1 MAQHWQE
8 TLPVD
13 QYIVASGGLLH
24 EYDRKVLTFLYQPL
38 IGPACLS
45 LYMTL
50 WAELEE
56 NRLWS
61 QSGTHHN
68 LMTIMDMNL
77 KEIYQARQKL
87 EGMGLLKT
95 YVKNSED
102 GRSFIYELQPP
113 LTPEQFFLDGML
125 NVYLYRKVGK
135 NQFLRLKR
143 FFSDKTTGAEPGYS
157 EITKAFQD
165 VFLSVPPQALIHNED
180 SAPDLDAGEGKSF
193 IGREEA
199 SKIQI
204 DLSEFNF
211 DLLLGGLQ
219 ESLIPKKAFTPKV
232 REAISNLAFLYGI
245 DALKMKNI
253 VLSALT
259 AENEIDIDELR
270 KAARDWYQFEYQD
283 QLPAL
288 LDRTHPVQYKAGIEK
303 PRTKEEELVVYFE
316 KTSPRQ
322 LLIDF
327 SGGAEPSKA
336 DLQIIEEIMFKQ
348 KLLPGVINVLVQY
361 VMIKTDMKLTKG
373 YIEKIASHWSRKK
386 ISTVRDAMQLA
397 KNEHRQYLDWA
408 EGKKVPASSGKR
420 KPVRKEV
427 LPDWFEK
434 KREDGPNQQ
443 DTSVGEADPDF
454 ELEKKKLEEELKKFK
469 SGR

>member
-8 TLPVD
+8 TLPID
-13 QYIVASGGLLH
+13 QYVVTTGGLLH

-50 WAELEE
+50 WAETEE

-61 QSGTHHN
+61 DPVTHHS
-68 LMTIMDMNL
+68 LMSIMDMNL
-77 KEIYQARQKL
+77 KDIYHARLKL

-95 YVKNSED
+95 FVKQGEY
-102 GRSFIYELQPP
+102 GRAFIYELQPP

-143 FFSDKTTGAEPGYS
+143 FFSDKSSSADKDYAEV
-157 EITKAFQD
+157 TKAFQD
-165 VFLSVPPQALIHNED
+165 VFLSVPPEALKHNPD
-180 SAPDLDAGEGKSF
+180 SAEDLRVEEGNSF
-193 IGREEA
+193 IGRAEA
-199 SKIQI
+199 VKIQVNTT
-204 DLSEFNF
+204 DFNF
-211 DLLLGGLQ
+211 DLLIGGLN
-219 ESLIPKKAFTPKV
+219 ESMIPKKAFSLKV
-232 REAISNLAFLYGI
+232 KEAISNLAFLYGI
-245 DALKMKNI
+245 DALKMKSI
-253 VLSALT
+253 VLSAVT

-270 KAARDWYQFEYQD
+270 KAARDWYQFEFQD
-283 QLPAL
+283 KLPAL
-288 LDRTHPVQYKAGIEK
+288 MDRHQPAQYTAGIEK
-303 PRTKEEELVVYFE
+303 PKTKEEELIHYFE

-322 LLIDF
+322 LLIDL
-327 SGGAEPSKA
+327 SGGGEPSKS
-336 DLQIIEEIMFKQ
+336 DLQIIEEVMFKQ
-348 KLLPGVINVLVQY
+348 KLLPGVVNVLVQY
-361 VMIKTDMKLTKG
+361 VMLKTDMKLAKG

-386 ISTVRDAMQLA
+386 ISTVKEAMQLA
-397 KNEHRQYLDWA
+397 KSEHRQYLDWA
-408 EGKKVPASSGKR
+408 EGKKAPAGTGKR

-434 KREDGPNQQ
+434 KDEGKPVQLP
-443 DTSVGEADPDF
+443 GEKDVDSDF
-454 ELEKKKLEEELKKFK
+454 EIEKKKLEEELKKFK

>member
-24 EYDRKVLTFLYQPL
+24 NYDRKVLTFLYQPL

-56 NRLWS
+56 NRIWS
-61 QSGTHHN
+61 QPVTHHN

-77 KEIYQARQKL
+77 KDIYHARQKL

-95 YVKNSED
+95 YVKNEEE

-143 FFSDKTTGAEPGYS
+143 FFSDKSVESEPGYE

-180 SAPDLDAGEGKSF
+180 SAADLKAEEGNVF

-204 DLSEFNF
+204 DPAEFNF

-219 ESLIPKKAFTPKV
+219 ESLIPKKAFTSKV
-232 REAISNLAFLYGI
+232 KEAISNLAFLYGI
-245 DALKMKNI
+245 DALMMKNI
-253 VLSALT
+253 VLGAIN

-270 KAARDWYQFEYQD
+270 KAARDWYQFEHQD

-288 LDRTHPVQYKAGIEK
+288 LDRTQPFQHKAGIEK
-303 PRTKEEELVVYFE
+303 PKTQEEELVVYLE

-322 LLIDF
+322 LLIDLT
-327 SGGAEPSKA
+327 GGAEPSKG
-336 DLQIIEEIMFKQ
+336 DLQIVEEVMFKQ
-348 KLLPGVINVLVQY
+348 KLLPGVVNVLVQY
-361 VMIKTDMKLTKG
+361 VMLKTDMKLTKG

-397 KNEHRQYLDWA
+397 KSEHKQYLEWA
-408 EGKKVPASSGKR
+408 EGKKTPSSSGKR

-427 LPDWFEK
+427 LPDWFGK
-434 KREDGPNQQ
+434 KNEGEPQ
-443 DTSVGEADPDF
+443 DQTGSNADPDF
-454 ELEKKKLEEELKKFK
+454 EIEKKKLEEELKKFK

>member
-13 QYIVASGGLLH
+13 QYIVSSGGLLH
-24 EYDRKVLTFLYQPL
+24 DYDRKVLTFLYQPL

-61 QSGTHHN
+61 QPVTHHN

-77 KEIYQARQKL
+77 KDIYHARQKL

-95 YVKNSED
+95 YVRNEEE

-143 FFSDKTTGAEPGYS
+143 FFSDKRADSEPGYE

-180 SAPDLDAGEGKSF
+180 SAADMEAEEGNVF

-199 SKIQI
+199 AKIQI
-204 DLSEFNF
+204 DPAEFNF

-219 ESLIPKKAFTPKV
+219 ESLIPKKAFTSKV
-232 REAISNLAFLYGI
+232 KEAISNLAFLYGI

-253 VLSALT
+253 VLGAVN
-259 AENEIDIDELR
+259 AENDIDIEELR
-270 KAARDWYQFEYQD
+270 KAARDWYQFEHQD
-283 QLPAL
+283 QLPSL
-288 LDRTHPVQYKAGIEK
+288 LDRTQPFQHKAGIEK
-303 PRTKEEELVVYFE
+303 PRTQEEELVVYLE

-322 LLIDF
+322 LLIDLT
-327 SGGAEPSKA
+327 GGAEPSKG
-336 DLQIIEEIMFKQ
+336 DLQIIEEVMFKQ
-348 KLLPGVINVLVQY
+348 KLLPGVVNVLVQY
-361 VMIKTDMKLTKG
+361 VMLKTDMKLTKG

-397 KNEHRQYLDWA
+397 KSEHKQYLEWA
-408 EGKKVPASSGKR
+408 EGKKTPSSSGKR

-427 LPDWFEK
+427 LPDWFGK
-434 KREDGPNQQ
+434 KNEDEPQ
-443 DTSVGEADPDF
+443 DQTGSNANPDF
-454 ELEKKKLEEELKKFK
+454 EIEKKKLEEELKKFK

>member
-24 EYDRKVLTFLYQPL
+24 DYDRKVLTFLYQPL

-56 NRLWS
+56 NRIWS

-77 KEIYQARQKL
+77 KDIYQARQKL

-95 YVKNSED
+95 YVKKAEE

-143 FFSDKTTGAEPGYS
+143 FFSDKSTGAEPGYE
-157 EITKAFQD
+157 EITKEFQD
-165 VFLSVPPQALIHNED
+165 VFLSVSPQALIHNED
-180 SAPDLDAGEGKSF
+180 SAAALKAEEGNSF
-193 IGREEA
+193 IGREES

-204 DLSEFNF
+204 DTKEFNF

-219 ESLIPKKAFTPKV
+219 ESLIPKKAFTSKV
-232 REAISNLAFLYGI
+232 KEAISNLAFLYGI

-253 VLSALT
+253 VLSSVT
-259 AENEIDIDELR
+259 PENDIDIEELR
-270 KAARDWYQFEYQD
+270 KAARDWYQFEHQD
-283 QLPAL
+283 QLPVL
-288 LDRTHPVQYKAGIEK
+288 LDRTQPFQHKAGIEK
-303 PRTKEEELVVYFE
+303 PKTQEEELVVYFE

-322 LLIDF
+322 LLIDL
-327 SGGAEPSKA
+327 SGGAEPSKG
-336 DLQIIEEIMFKQ
+336 DLQIIEEVMFKQ
-348 KLLPGVINVLVQY
+348 KLLPGVVNVLVQY
-361 VMIKTDMKLTKG
+361 VMLKTDMKLTKA

-397 KNEHRQYLDWA
+397 KSEHRQYLEWA
-408 EGKKVPASSGKR
+408 EGKKTPSSSGKR

-427 LPDWFEK
+427 LPDWFGK
-434 KREDGPNQQ
+434 KTE
-443 DTSVGEADPDF
+443 GEPQHQTDAAEVDPDF
-454 ELEKKKLEEELKKFK
+454 EIEKKKLEEELKKFK

>member
-24 EYDRKVLTFLYQPL
+24 DYDRKVLTFLYQPL

-61 QSGTHHN
+61 QPVTHHN

-77 KEIYQARQKL
+77 KDIYHARQKL

-95 YVKNSED
+95 YVKNEEE

-143 FFSDKTTGAEPGYS
+143 FFSDKRADSEPGYE

-180 SAPDLDAGEGKSF
+180 SAADLEAEEGNVF
-193 IGREEA
+193 IGREEVA
-199 SKIQI
+199 KIQI
-204 DLSEFNF
+204 DPAEFNF

-219 ESLIPKKAFTPKV
+219 ESLIPKKAFTSKV
-232 REAISNLAFLYGI
+232 KEAISNLAFLYGI

-253 VLSALT
+253 VLGSVN
-259 AENEIDIDELR
+259 AENEIDIEELR
-270 KAARDWYQFEYQD
+270 KAARDWYQFEHQD
-283 QLPAL
+283 QLPSL
-288 LDRTHPVQYKAGIEK
+288 LDRTQPFQHKAGIEK
-303 PRTKEEELVVYFE
+303 PKTQEEELVVYLE

-322 LLIDF
+322 LLIDLT
-327 SGGAEPSKA
+327 GGAEPSKG
-336 DLQIIEEIMFKQ
+336 DLQIIEEVMFKQ
-348 KLLPGVINVLVQY
+348 KLLPGVVNVLVQY
-361 VMIKTDMKLTKG
+361 VMLKTDMKLTKG

-397 KNEHRQYLDWA
+397 KSEHKQYLEWA
-408 EGKKVPASSGKR
+408 EGKKAPSSSGKR

-427 LPDWFEK
+427 LPDWFGK
-434 KREDGPNQQ
+434 KNEDKPQ
-443 DTSVGEADPDF
+443 DQTGSNGDPDF
-454 ELEKKKLEEELKKFK
+454 EIEKKKLEEELKKFK

>member
-13 QYIVASGGLLH
+13 QYIVSSGGLLH
-24 EYDRKVLTFLYQPL
+24 DYDRKVLTFLYQPL

-61 QSGTHHN
+61 QPVTHHN

-77 KEIYQARQKL
+77 KDIYHARQKL

-95 YVKNSED
+95 YVRNEEE

-143 FFSDKTTGAEPGYS
+143 FFSDKRADSEPGYE

-180 SAPDLDAGEGKSF
+180 SAADMEAEEGNVF

-199 SKIQI
+199 AKIQI
-204 DLSEFNF
+204 DPAEFNF

-219 ESLIPKKAFTPKV
+219 ESLIPKKAFTSKV
-232 REAISNLAFLYGI
+232 KEAISNLAFLYGI

-253 VLSALT
+253 VLGAVN
-259 AENEIDIDELR
+259 AENDIDIEELR
-270 KAARDWYQFEYQD
+270 KAARDWYQFEHQD
-283 QLPAL
+283 QLPSL
-288 LDRTHPVQYKAGIEK
+288 LDRTQPFQHKAGIEK
-303 PRTKEEELVVYFE
+303 PRTQEEELVVYLE

-322 LLIDF
+322 LLIDLT
-327 SGGAEPSKA
+327 GGAEPSKG
-336 DLQIIEEIMFKQ
+336 DLQIIEEVMFKQ
-348 KLLPGVINVLVQY
+348 KLLPGVVNVLVQY
-361 VMIKTDMKLTKG
+361 VMLKTDMKLTKG

-397 KNEHRQYLDWA
+397 KSEHKQYLEWA
-408 EGKKVPASSGKR
+408 EGKKTPSSSGKR

-427 LPDWFEK
+427 LPDWFGK
-434 KREDGPNQQ
+434 KNEDEPQ
-443 DTSVGEADPDF
+443 DQTGSNADPDF
-454 ELEKKKLEEELKKFK
+454 EIEKKKLEEELKKFK

>member
-13 QYIVASGGLLH
+13 QYIVTSGGLLH
-24 EYDRKVLTFLYQPL
+24 DYDRKVLTFLYQPL
-38 IGPACLS
+38 IGSVCLS
-45 LYMTL
+45 LYMTM

-61 QSGTHHN
+61 ESVTHHN
-68 LMTIMDMNL
+68 LMSIMDMNL
-77 KEIYQARQKL
+77 KEIYHARQKL

-95 YVKNSED
+95 FVKNGED

-143 FFSDKTTGAEPGYS
+143 FFSDKSIASDPGYA

-165 VFLSVPPQALIHNED
+165 VFLSVPPEALKSNPDYAVDLQAE
-180 SAPDLDAGEGKSF
+180 EGNAF
-193 IGREEA
+193 IGRAEA

-204 DLSEFNF
+204 DPGEFNY
-211 DLLLGGLQ
+211 DLLLGGLK
-219 ESLIPKKAFTPKV
+219 ESLIPNKAFTAKV
-232 REAISNLAFLYGI
+232 KEAISNLAFLYGI

-253 VLSALT
+253 VLSAVN

-288 LDRTHPVQYKAGIEK
+288 LDRVQPAQHKAGIAK
-303 PRTKEEELVVYFE
+303 PKTKEEELILYFE
-316 KTSPRQ
+316 RISPRQ
-322 LLIDF
+322 LLIDY
-327 SGGAEPSKA
+327 SGGAEPSKS
-336 DLQIIEEIMFKQ
+336 DLQIIEEVMFNQ
-348 KLLPGVINVLVQY
+348 KLLPGVVNVLVDY
-361 VMIKTDMKLTKG
+361 VMLKTDKKLAKG

-386 ISTVRDAMQLA
+386 ISTVNEAMQLA
-397 KNEHRQYLDWA
+397 KNEHRQYLEWA
-408 EGKKVPASSGKR
+408 EGKKAPASGGKR

-434 KREDGPNQQ
+434 KSEGEQNQQ
-443 DTSVGEADPDF
+443 AGAPDHDHDY
-454 ELEKKKLEEELKKFK
+454 EIEKKKLEEELKKFK

>member
-13 QYIVASGGLLH
+13 QYTVASGGLLH
-24 EYDRKVLTFLYQPL
+24 DYDRKVLTFLYQPL

-61 QSGTHHN
+61 EPVTHHN
-68 LMTIMDMNL
+68 LMSIMDMNL
-77 KEIYQARQKL
+77 KDIFHARLKL

-95 YVKNSED
+95 FVKNGEE

-143 FFSDKTTGAEPGYS
+143 FFSDKSVKSKQDYED
-157 EITKAFQD
+157 ITKAFQD
-165 VFLSVPPQALIHNED
+165 VFLSVPTDALKHNPD
-180 SAPDLDAGEGKSF
+180 SAVALRAEEGNSF
-193 IGREEA
+193 IGRAEA
-199 SKIQI
+199 SKVQI
-204 DLSEFNF
+204 DPAEFNF
-211 DLLLGGLQ
+211 DLLLGGLR
-219 ESLIPKKAFTPKV
+219 ESLVSKKAFTTKV
-232 REAISNLAFLYGI
+232 KEAISNLAFLYGI

-253 VLSALT
+253 VLGAINS
-259 AENEIDIDELR
+259 ENEIDIEELR

-288 LDRTHPVQYKAGIEK
+288 LDQVQPAQFKAGVEK
-303 PRTKEEELVVYFE
+303 PKTKEDELIHYFE

-322 LLIDF
+322 LLIDL

-336 DLQIIEEIMFKQ
+336 DLQIIEEVMFKQ
-348 KLLPGVINVLVQY
+348 KLLPGVVNVLVQY
-361 VMIKTDMKLTKG
+361 VMLKTDMKLAKG
-373 YIEKIASHWSRKK
+373 YIDKIASHWSRKK
-386 ISTVRDAMQLA
+386 ISTVKDAMQLA

-408 EGKKVPASSGKR
+408 EGKKASASQGKR

-427 LPDWFEK
+427 LPDWFGEK
-434 KREDGPNQQ
+434 VESGKQTEP
-443 DTSVGEADPDF
+443 TEIDPDF

>member
-13 QYIVASGGLLH
+13 QYIVSSGGLLH
-24 EYDRKVLTFLYQPL
+24 DYDRKVLTFLYQPL

-61 QSGTHHN
+61 QPVTHHN

-77 KEIYQARQKL
+77 KDIYHARQKL

-95 YVKNSED
+95 YVRNEEE

-143 FFSDKTTGAEPGYS
+143 FFSDKRADSEPGYE

-180 SAPDLDAGEGKSF
+180 SAADMEAEEGNVF

-199 SKIQI
+199 AKIQI
-204 DLSEFNF
+204 DPAEFNF

-219 ESLIPKKAFTPKV
+219 ESLIPKKAFTSKV
-232 REAISNLAFLYGI
+232 KEAISNLAFLYGI

-253 VLSALT
+253 ILGAVN
-259 AENEIDIDELR
+259 AENDIDIEELR
-270 KAARDWYQFEYQD
+270 KAARDWYQFEHQD
-283 QLPAL
+283 QLPSL
-288 LDRTHPVQYKAGIEK
+288 LDRTQPFQHKAGIEK
-303 PRTKEEELVVYFE
+303 PRTQEEELVVYLE

-322 LLIDF
+322 LLIDLT
-327 SGGAEPSKA
+327 GGAEPSKG
-336 DLQIIEEIMFKQ
+336 DLQIIEEVMFKQ
-348 KLLPGVINVLVQY
+348 KLLPGVVNVLVQY
-361 VMIKTDMKLTKG
+361 VMLKTDMKLTKG

-397 KNEHRQYLDWA
+397 KSEHKQYLEWA
-408 EGKKVPASSGKR
+408 EGKKTPSSSGKR

-427 LPDWFEK
+427 LPDWFGK
-434 KREDGPNQQ
+434 KNEDEPQ
-443 DTSVGEADPDF
+443 DQTGSNADPDF
-454 ELEKKKLEEELKKFK
+454 EIEKKKLEEELKKFK

>member
-13 QYIVASGGLLH
+13 QYIVSSGGLLH
-24 EYDRKVLTFLYQPL
+24 DYDRKVLTFLYQPL

-61 QSGTHHN
+61 QPVTHHN

-77 KEIYQARQKL
+77 KDIYHARQKL

-95 YVKNSED
+95 YVKNEEE

-143 FFSDKTTGAEPGYS
+143 FFSDKRADSEPGYE

-180 SAPDLDAGEGKSF
+180 SAADMEAEEGNVF

-199 SKIQI
+199 AKIQI
-204 DLSEFNF
+204 DPAEFNF

-219 ESLIPKKAFTPKV
+219 ESLIPKKAFTSKV
-232 REAISNLAFLYGI
+232 KEAISNLAFLYGI

-253 VLSALT
+253 VLGAVN
-259 AENEIDIDELR
+259 AENEIDIEELR
-270 KAARDWYQFEYQD
+270 KAARDWYQFEHQD
-283 QLPAL
+283 QLPSL
-288 LDRTHPVQYKAGIEK
+288 LDRTQPFQHKAGIEK
-303 PRTKEEELVVYFE
+303 PRTQEEELVVYLE

-322 LLIDF
+322 LLIDLT
-327 SGGAEPSKA
+327 GGAEPSKG
-336 DLQIIEEIMFKQ
+336 DLQIIEEVMFKQ
-348 KLLPGVINVLVQY
+348 KLLPGVVNVLVQY
-361 VMIKTDMKLTKG
+361 VMLKTDMKLTKG

-397 KNEHRQYLDWA
+397 KSEHKQYLEWA
-408 EGKKVPASSGKR
+408 EGKKTPSSSGKR

-427 LPDWFEK
+427 LPDWFGK
-434 KREDGPNQQ
+434 KNEDEPQ
-443 DTSVGEADPDF
+443 DQTGSNADPDF
-454 ELEKKKLEEELKKFK
+454 EIEKKKLEEELKKFK